1 MIVVV
6 VVVLL
11 VVLVLVLVLVI
22 MKMLMVT
29 GLTPEQRW
37 ERHITCFFSAAKSPD
52 NEKLSSGWQP
62 SWWWWPWNG
71 NQHGDGLDVGNCHVV
86 VVTETIFSCGEMGRV
101 LEGTKQASPC
111 RSGDTFGHFD
121 WFDSFSPFWRWLHFV
136 GVWGWYDDVIWL
148 IMSRSGDILCI

>member
-1 MIVVV
+1 MATLMIVVV

-11 VVLVLVLVLVI
+11 VVLVLVI

-62 SWWWWPWNG
+62 SWWWWPWWWQPSWWWPWWWQPSWWWWQKLFSAVVRWGECWREQSKPAPADQVTLLDILINLI
-71 NQHGDGLDVGNCHVV
+71 HFHHFGDGCILWVSGVGMV
-86 VVTETIFSCGEMGRV
+86 M
-101 LEGTKQASPC
+101 
-111 RSGDTFGHFD
+111 
-121 WFDSFSPFWRWLHFV
+121 WFD
-136 GVWGWYDDVIWL
+136 
-148 IMSRSGDILCI
+148 